1 MKAMKAP
8 FWAVLK
14 HVSADLGCVLSSCI
28 FSELLEKEK
37 ILRKS
42 GRLKDDHFYYLAKDL
57 EEKFFIGRAKRKS
70 ILKTLIEKD
79 YLSTKYYSDGWIRRL
94 YFKINHAK
102 LNVSSDTSEG
112 VSSEPPE
119 GVTSEPFGGVSSDTL
134 GGVSSEPPYKET
146 IKKEIINKEIIN
158 KEKSL
163 SIKLSP
169 EWVLRKWNSLGT
181 PFKKARGLGKARL
194 KKVEKHLKSVTSKEE
209 WEEFFSKIEN
219 SSFLRGV
226 AAKED
231 PKYSLDINLD
241 WCLKD
246 DKFFGI
252 LEGKYDD
259 KGGSNLANDG
269 QGLEEIYRQ
278 YS

>member
-1 MKAMKAP
+1 MKAP

-14 HVSADLGCVLSSCI
+14 HVSVDLNCVLSSCVL
-28 FSELLEKEK
+28 SELLEKEK

-112 VSSEPPE
+112 VTSEPPE
-119 GVTSEPFGGVSSDTL
+119 GVSSDTSEGVNSDTL
-134 GGVSSEPPYKET
+134 GGVSSEPPYKEIINKET
-146 IKKEIINKEIIN
+146 IKKEIID

-163 SIKLSP
+163 NIKLSP

-209 WEEFFSKIEN
+209 WEEFFSKIEG

-231 PKYSLDINLD
+231 LKYSFDINLD